1 MRGEKYLT
9 KKEQY
14 DLVYREGRLRTGSLV
29 SIRVMPNGIDFSRYG
44 FVVSKRVGKAV
55 IRNRVKRLL
64 REILRQT
71 SLKPGWDIVF
81 FTRPPAANAGFTELG
96 KSIMSLLSR
105 AQLLME
111 NYEKVCPR
119 TN

>member
-1 MRGEKYLT
+1 
-9 KKEQY
+9 
-14 DLVYREGRLRTGSLV
+14 LVMKALPNRLS
-29 SIRVMPNGIDFSRYG
+29 FSRYG

-55 IRNRVKRLL
+55 ERNRVKRLL

-71 SLKPGWDIVF
+71 PIKPGWDIVF
-81 FTRPPAANAGFTELG
+81 IARPRAAKTNFAEL
-96 KSIMSLLSR
+96 KSLVWSLVSQ

-111 NYEKVCPR
+111 NYEKTCLS